1 MYNIGQKIKEL
12 RKKNDLTQEKLADY
26 LGVSYQAVSKWETGV
41 NTPDLS
47 LIGPLTKL
55 LHVTADELL
64 GLTVPAA
71 DERRAELE
79 NLFQETWKSGDLVQR
94 YDICKTAVQEYPGD
108 MEFLDRFAWITG
120 MRSFEF
126 EDDETY
132 RAWQEEAIC
141 LFARVIED
149 CTDIKIRCSAISGIV
164 QYLSFRGRLDE
175 AKKYAELY
183 PDDLPFS
190 KDHVLAD
197 CLTGEEKIVH
207 EQKMLLN
214 TLHTLLN
221 QLNWWDIRTC
231 LAIIDILKIMF
242 PDENYLYYH
251 GYLAVTKR
259 QLARLYAKNGDYDLA
274 LQMLTESKNHAE
286 QDDEIE
292 HTYQTY
298 RFTSPFFDKT
308 EFNPENFCHS
318 GDDSS
323 LTALYEVLEKKEFDP
338 IRDREDFRALLP
350 AKN

>member
-26 LGVSYQAVSKWETGV
+26 LGVTYQCVSKWECGV
-41 NTPDLS
+41 TSPDLS

-55 LHVTADELL
+55 LHVSADELL
-64 GLTVPAA
+64 GLTAPEN

-79 NLFQETWKSGDLVQR
+79 DLYQETWKSGDLVQR
-94 YDICKTAVQEYPGD
+94 YNICKTAVQEYPAD
-108 MEFLDRFAWITG
+108 MEFLDRFAWVTG

-126 EDDETY
+126 EDNETY
-132 RAWQEEAIC
+132 RAWQEEAIR

-149 CTDIKIRCSAISGIV
+149 CTDMKIRCSAIRGIV
-164 QYLSFRGRLDE
+164 QYLSFRNRLDE

-214 TLHTLLN
+214 TMHTLLN
-221 QLNWWDIRTC
+221 QLNWWDIRNC
-231 LAIIDILKIMF
+231 LAIIDILKILF
-242 PDENYLYYH
+242 PDENYLYFH
-251 GYLAVTKR
+251 GYLSCTKR

-274 LQMLTESKNHAE
+274 VQMLTESKAHAE
-286 QDDEIE
+286 LDDEIE
-292 HTYQTY
+292 KNPKTY

-308 EFNPENFCHS
+308 EFNPETFCHS

-323 LTALYEVLEKKEFDP
+323 LTALYETLEDKAFDP
-338 IRDREDFRALLP
+338 IRTREDFQKICKP
-350 AKN
+350 N

>member
-1 MYNIGQKIKEL
+1 MQNIGKRIKEL

-41 NTPDLS
+41 SSPDLS

-64 GLTVPAA
+64 GLSVPAA
-71 DERRAELE
+71 DERRTELE

-94 YDICKTAVQEYPGD
+94 YNICKTAVQEYPGN
-108 MEFLDRFAWITG
+108 MEFLDRFAWVTG

-126 EDDETY
+126 ENAETY
-132 RAWQEEAIC
+132 RAWQNEAIR

-149 CTDIKIRCSAISGIV
+149 CTDTKIRCSSIRGIV
-164 QYLSFRGRLDE
+164 QYLSFRERLDE
-175 AKKYAELY
+175 AKQYADLY
-183 PDDLPFS
+183 PNDPPYTKDD
-190 KDHVLAD
+190 VLSD

-207 EQKMLLN
+207 EQKMLMN
-214 TLHTLLN
+214 TMHTLLN
-221 QLNWWDIRTC
+221 QMNWWDIRNC
-231 LAIIDILKIMF
+231 HAIIDILKIMF

-259 QLARLYAKNGDYDLA
+259 QLAKLYAKNGEYDLA
-274 LQMLTESKNHAE
+274 LQMLTESQKHAE
-286 QDDEIE
+286 LDDEIE
-292 HTYQTY
+292 KTYQTY
-298 RFTSPFFDKT
+298 RFTSPFFDHT

-323 LTALYEVLEKKEFDP
+323 LTALYEVLEDKVFDP
-338 IRDREDFRALLP
+338 IRNHPDFQSLCKP
-350 AKN
+350 N